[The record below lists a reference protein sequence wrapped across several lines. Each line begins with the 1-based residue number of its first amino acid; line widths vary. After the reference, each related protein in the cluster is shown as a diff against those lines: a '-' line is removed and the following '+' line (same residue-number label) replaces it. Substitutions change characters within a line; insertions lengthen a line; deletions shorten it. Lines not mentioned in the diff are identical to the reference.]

1 MVPDGMVPDG
11 MVHMVPDGEV
21 MVPDGEW
28 VPVELDGEDIVLH

>member
-11 MVHMVPDGEV
+11 MVPTVPDGEV

-28 VPVELDGEDIVLH
+28 VQVELDGEDMVLH